1 MTTESQRN
9 FKDFLGLI
17 VSPLELFDALNDM
30 RRNWHIEGKKGRP
43 KSDKIIKK
51 LNNEGHC
58 NILNLAA
65 LALEQGESAFEL
77 MWLLNPIMQDLVLD
91 PSDLISYWRAI
102 HEKTKDDLASGTQ
115 FEYFPKL
122 LKKKPNLSGDL
133 LGRLQLAKE
142 PFTTSYMSEMRC
154 VLAKG
159 DFDNQFAEIM
169 QMTKSTNEHEVIA
182 GINALARLK
191 YSGAKKTLITE
202 VLKRF
207 EELQLSA
214 SADILFTLVQSYGI
228 LLKQRKS
235 ISKKLVSFLSY
246 DTAEID
252 YALSRII
259 NLNRGGYESEEW
271 YKEIF
276 STLSRTSAKNKGII
290 DNLDYVAKSYMEKP
304 NGIPIVEKFLLDWL
318 QNSDYSP
325 REMRFGKLFDSVS
338 SEYLSQRNELER
350 FVTELFNSDQ
360 SRAHSLAGQFV
371 SANSLRKRSHLKF
384 SKPILKTLSMD
395 DLVYISRKMI
405 SQVYQS
411 EEAATFAYSILNKNP
426 ADKKVWSLVYEL
438 LAEIIGP
445 NYLDTTISFMKAE
458 KKKTKA
464 RSRLKLCDQVI
475 AKLERDIERLD
486 ALPRLKECYV
496 SQNLRYLA
504 NQGHRKVMRKSM
516 NEANE
521 GSLINFVTRV
531 SLKYGRGSFM
541 TVNDEVSNPTPM
553 VTHSTSMELPRSEV
567 HHPVYGALQRVSYR
581 IAKRGE

>member
-1 MTTESQRN
+1 
-9 FKDFLGLI
+9 
-17 VSPLELFDALNDM
+17 
-30 RRNWHIEGKKGRP
+30 
-43 KSDKIIKK
+43 
-51 LNNEGHC
+51 
-58 NILNLAA
+58 
-65 LALEQGESAFEL
+65 
-77 MWLLNPIMQDLVLD
+77 
-91 PSDLISYWRAI
+91 
-102 HEKTKDDLASGTQ
+102 
-115 FEYFPKL
+115 
-122 LKKKPNLSGDL
+122 
-133 LGRLQLAKE
+133 
-142 PFTTSYMSEMRC
+142 
-154 VLAKG
+154 
-159 DFDNQFAEIM
+159 
-169 QMTKSTNEHEVIA
+169 
-182 GINALARLK
+182 
-191 YSGAKKTLITE
+191 
-202 VLKRF
+202 
-207 EELQLSA
+207 
-214 SADILFTLVQSYGI
+214 
-228 LLKQRKS
+228 
-235 ISKKLVSFLSY
+235 
-246 DTAEID
+246 
-252 YALSRII
+252 
-259 NLNRGGYESEEW
+259 
-271 YKEIF
+271 
-276 STLSRTSAKNKGII
+276 
-290 DNLDYVAKSYMEKP
+290 
-304 NGIPIVEKFLLDWL
+304 
-318 QNSDYSP
+318 
-325 REMRFGKLFDSVS
+325 
-338 SEYLSQRNELER
+338 
-350 FVTELFNSDQ
+350 
-360 SRAHSLAGQFV
+360 
-371 SANSLRKRSHLKF
+371 
-384 SKPILKTLSMD
+384 MD

>member
-1 MTTESQRN
+1 M
-9 FKDFLGLI
+9 
-17 VSPLELFDALNDM
+17 
-30 RRNWHIEGKKGRP
+30 
-43 KSDKIIKK
+43 
-51 LNNEGHC
+51 
-58 NILNLAA
+58 
-65 LALEQGESAFEL
+65 
-77 MWLLNPIMQDLVLD
+77 
-91 PSDLISYWRAI
+91 
-102 HEKTKDDLASGTQ
+102 
-115 FEYFPKL
+115 
-122 LKKKPNLSGDL
+122 
-133 LGRLQLAKE
+133 
-142 PFTTSYMSEMRC
+142 
-154 VLAKG
+154 
-159 DFDNQFAEIM
+159 
-169 QMTKSTNEHEVIA
+169 
-182 GINALARLK
+182 
-191 YSGAKKTLITE
+191 
-202 VLKRF
+202 
-207 EELQLSA
+207 
-214 SADILFTLVQSYGI
+214 
-228 LLKQRKS
+228 
-235 ISKKLVSFLSY
+235 
-246 DTAEID
+246 
-252 YALSRII
+252 
-259 NLNRGGYESEEW
+259 
-271 YKEIF
+271 
-276 STLSRTSAKNKGII
+276 
-290 DNLDYVAKSYMEKP
+290 
-304 NGIPIVEKFLLDWL
+304 
-318 QNSDYSP
+318 
-325 REMRFGKLFDSVS
+325 
-338 SEYLSQRNELER
+338 
-350 FVTELFNSDQ
+350 